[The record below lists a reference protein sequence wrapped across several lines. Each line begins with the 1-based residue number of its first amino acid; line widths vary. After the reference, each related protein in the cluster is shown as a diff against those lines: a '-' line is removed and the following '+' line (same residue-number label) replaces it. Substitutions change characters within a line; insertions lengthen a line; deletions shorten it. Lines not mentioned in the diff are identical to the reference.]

1 MGVGDYVHS
10 KEPGQPRAPTDL
22 APSQRQLRA
31 AQAKVDVPIPQL
43 NGRQSPVRPP
53 TSFQE
58 PRSIPDQQL
67 RSAPENGARR
77 DAFDTD
83 VEGIDDSTIAGTSVY
98 GFDDGQPHATVNQ
111 HAQYTETSPR
121 PSYLPRPARRS
132 RASWLDE
139 LGNKGMKKAAF
150 DSDDPDDTS
159 SQVTSSAGADDERT
173 EQLSLPAQ
181 QQQTQPQLQS
191 QPQPQQQEQP
201 QPQQQSSWYHSH
213 KYRSAEEPLSKRL
226 ESFWSASKRTSKS
239 VDQPQADSQ
248 HQVTVEPVQEPGP
261 QPRKL
266 GHMLPPTAARK
277 ITLPHS
283 MSATPRTRTRF
294 SPPKPSLLDQLDI
307 SPTRLAS
314 EPPPQAGR
322 TLSITAFA
330 VDDHSDH
337 DAGDAMDDTIRLSS
351 RRDSGHSSN
360 VFGITNM
367 SDFDRDESSLQVGQD
382 PFLNHTSSTR
392 SRRNT
397 VINTNKR
404 HLEPDYPPQQL
415 YQKSFAELQDEPFE
429 KAPSTTPPPPI
440 KSPSLP
446 PMPTVVPNPDS
457 ADEMGSHLLKLT
469 GEDRQTYLSR
479 LSVDEWESCGDQLLD
494 QFSHLL
500 SEMKNLR
507 RARRR
512 TAQVF
517 EDEIKRRH
525 NNVEEQNQ
533 DLSAKLEEMRTGGAE
548 VLRGR
553 NS

>member
-10 KEPGQPRAPTDL
+10 REPGQPRAPTDL

-31 AQAKVDVPIPQL
+31 AQAKVDVPNTQL
-43 NGRQSPVRPP
+43 GGFQSPVRPSP
-53 TSFQE
+53 PSFQE

-67 RSAPENGARR
+67 RSAQENGARR

-98 GFDDGQPHATVNQ
+98 GFDDGQPHAFVN
-111 HAQYTETSPR
+111 HDAPYTETSPR
-121 PSYLPRPARRS
+121 PSYLPRPVYRS

-139 LGNKGMKKAAF
+139 LGNKAMKKAAF

-159 SQVTSSAGADDERT
+159 SQVTSSAGADDEGT
-173 EQLSLPAQ
+173 EHLSQPAQ
-181 QQQTQPQLQS
+181 QQQA
-191 QPQPQQQEQP
+191 QPQQQEQEQP
-201 QPQQQSSWYHSH
+201 QPQSSWYHSH

-239 VDQPQADSQ
+239 VDQSQTNPQPR
-248 HQVTVEPVQEPGP
+248 VTVDPIPEPGP

-307 SPTRLAS
+307 SPSRLAS

-330 VDDHSDH
+330 IDDHSDH
-337 DAGDAMDDTIRLSS
+337 DAGDVMDETIRLSS

-429 KAPSTTPPPPI
+429 KAQSTQPPTPV

-446 PMPTVVPNPDS
+446 PMPAVVPNADS
-457 ADEMGSHLLKLT
+457 TDEMGSHLLNLT
-469 GEDRQTYLSR
+469 GEDRRTYLSR

-507 RARRR
+507 RARRH
-512 TAQVF
+512 TARVF

-525 NNVEEQNQ
+525 NQVEEQNQ
-533 DLSAKLEEMRTGGAE
+533 DLSVKLEEMRTGGAE